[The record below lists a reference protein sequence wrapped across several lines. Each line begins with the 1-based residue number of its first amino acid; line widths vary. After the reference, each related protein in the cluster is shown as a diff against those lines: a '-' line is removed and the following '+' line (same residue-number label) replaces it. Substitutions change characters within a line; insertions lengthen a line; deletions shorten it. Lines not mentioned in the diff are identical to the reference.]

1 MLEKTIR
8 VNLLYDFY
16 GSLLTK
22 KQQHFIELYFDHNLS
37 LGEIADEF
45 NISRQA
51 VYDLIKRTV
60 TILEKFEDKLQL
72 YKKHKIQ
79 NEKLEKIIIYLENSK
94 NLEKVTIKNYITDLL
109 EYSD

>member
-1 MLEKTIR
+1 MLEKTTR

-37 LGEIADEF
+37 LGEIADEY

-51 VYDLIKRTV
+51 VYDLIKRAV
-60 TILEKFEDKLQL
+60 TILEKFEEKLQL
-72 YKKHKIQ
+72 YKKYRIQ
-79 NEKLEKIIIYLENSK
+79 NKKFEKIISYLETSTNI
-94 NLEKVTIKNYITDLL
+94 EKVKIKNYIIELL
-109 EYSD
+109 EL